1 MRSLRTSLKFAMLE
15 ARNPVL
21 TITSPTPGVGK
32 SFVSANLACVVAQA
46 GQRVLLID
54 ADMRRGFL
62 HRAFGLEPTRGLS
75 EALASGLALSQVVS
89 QTEQPN
95 LHLLGCG
102 FAAPNPSELLMH
114 QNFAR
119 LLKEAEAFYDL
130 IIVDTPPVLAVT
142 DAVLVAQ
149 LAGTTLL
156 VTRFGLST
164 AAQIEAAKRRL
175 SQNGVLVKGAILN
188 GVKRR
193 ASNSAFDT
201 GAYGYYSYAQKA

>member
-1 MRSLRTSLKFAMLE
+1 
-15 ARNPVL
+15 
-21 TITSPTPGVGK
+21 
-32 SFVSANLACVVAQA
+32 
-46 GQRVLLID
+46 
-54 ADMRRGFL
+54 
-62 HRAFGLEPTRGLS
+62 
-75 EALASGLALSQVVS
+75 
-89 QTEQPN
+89 
-95 LHLLGCG
+95 
-102 FAAPNPSELLMH
+102 MH

-188 GVKRR
+188 GVMRR